1 MAHDQ
6 EHRHHILDE
15 CKQFARYYIKEKL
28 KIKVAEWGTPKFKK
42 KKDCISIAIT
52 IKLITIHYCFSLFWN
67 VNFAAGNSAKVV
79 ASSRT

>member
-28 KIKVAEWGTPKFKK
+28 KIKVAKGGPSKF
-42 KKDCISIAIT
+42 
-52 IKLITIHYCFSLFWN
+52 FFFLFDFIN
-67 VNFAAGNSAKVV
+67 HDHTT
-79 ASSRT
+79 RLH